1 MAVSF
6 KNLIKRLTTLV
17 VIPSM
22 ALSMTGCDLALFDSK
37 GPIGEAIGSTMIW
50 TVLVMLIVVIPT
62 IILSVVIPYKYR
74 ASNKKADYKPEWSHS
89 TLIEI
94 IVWGIPII
102 IILFLAVETYKTS
115 HSLDPHKEIGT
126 DLVPDLK
133 PNERPLKIQAVA
145 LDWKWLFIYPE
156 EGIATV
162 NEIAVPVGKPVQFL
176 LSSDGAINS
185 FFIPRFGGQLYAM
198 AGMENKLNLMASEK
212 GTYTGIS
219 SNYSGFGFSNMRF
232 DVRAMDKAGFDEW
245 VANAQQ
251 SPKTLDDATYEELAT
266 EERPYACGKLSCRR
280 EKPYPAT
287 YYVNPDP
294 LRFKNII
301 DQNIGLDDR
310 PVEKHG
316 AEGEGNGTKSEGE
329 HEQAESNGEASSHE

>member
-6 KNLIKRLTTLV
+6 KNFIKRLTTLV

-37 GPIGEAIGSTMIW
+37 GPIGEAVGSTMIW

-62 IILSVVIPYKYR
+62 IILSVAIPYKYR

-89 TLIEI
+89 TLIEV

-115 HSLDPHKEIGT
+115 HSLDPHKEINSE
-126 DLVPDLK
+126 LVPDLQ
-133 PNERPLKIQAVA
+133 PNERPLKIQVVA

-176 LSSDGAINS
+176 LSSDAAINS
-185 FFIPRFGGQLYAM
+185 FFVPRLGSQLYAM
-198 AGMENKLNLMASEK
+198 AGMENKLNLMASEE
-212 GTYTGIS
+212 GVYQGMS

-232 DVRAMDKAGFDEW
+232 KVRAMDKAGYDEW
-245 VANAQQ
+245 VANAQN
-251 SPKTLDDATYEELAT
+251 SPNTLDDKTYETLAT
-266 EERPYACGKLSCRR
+266 EEHPNVCGKLSCRR
-280 EKPYPAT
+280 QAPYPVT
-287 YYVNPDP
+287 YYVNPNP
-294 LRFKNII
+294 LRFKDII
-301 DQNIGLDDR
+301 DENIGLDLDN
-310 PVEKHG
+310 PNPKPHG
-316 AEGEGNGTKSEGE
+316 KSENSE
-329 HEQAESNGEASSHE
+329 HAE